1 MKKSRIVVALLA
13 CLMAG
18 SLAAIAQ
25 AAPGDTLGISSLV
38 QRIFPTGAGDFKT
51 LTTGPGEDFIVRDGA
66 EGGTPLG
73 TAGADRATKRTP
85 LAYFGQLTD
94 FQLTDE
100 ESPARVEFLDLGLDD
115 VDPAPGVALNHC
127 RCSQAGPV
135 DGCRTTAH
143 ART

>member
-51 LTTGPGEDFIVRDGA
+51 LTTGPGEDFIVRAGA

-73 TAGADRATKRTP
+73 TAGADRATKRPP
-85 LAYFGQLTD
+85 LAYLGQRPDSQLTV
-94 FQLTDE
+94 E
-100 ESPARVEFLDLGLDD
+100 ERTALYPIHIS
-115 VDPAPGVALNHC
+115 APT
-127 RCSQAGPV
+127 RQYSS
-135 DGCRTTAH
+135 
-143 ART
+143 